1 LLGGGLGTRFAAL
14 GLLGGAGALALP
26 ALGGAFRTLLGG
38 QPRRLRLLQL
48 FRFLGLVRLFRLL
61 GLRRL
66 RHFPPARVDVVLLV
80 TPSGV
85 DVVQIRRVRT
95 HEAD

>member
-1 LLGGGLGTRFAAL
+1 LRRSAFSAARARWRSL
-14 GLLGGAGALALP
+14 RW
-26 ALGGAFRTLLGG
+26 AFRTLLGG